1 MHSVD
6 YDQILLWLQT
16 KELPYIIPT
25 LGRRSYILVSII
37 EGQLHIQGRQG
48 AETIFTRAYWEEI
61 CQIIDRVE
69 PARREITTEYQ
80 NAPVYRF
87 APSVPTICRQ
97 YCLENER

>member
-6 YDQILLWLQT
+6 YDQILQWLQT
-16 KELPYIIPT
+16 KELPYRIPT

-37 EGQLHIQGRQG
+37 DGQLNIHGRGG
-48 AETIFTRAYWEEI
+48 AEMNFTRAYWEEI
-61 CQIIDRVE
+61 NQIIDRIE

-80 NAPVYRF
+80 HAPVFRF

-97 YCLENER
+97 YCFENE